1 MRYRFIRFP
10 EGRYKA
16 VTLSYDDAKEHDR
29 RLLEII
35 DQYHI
40 KCTFNVNSE
49 VLSDSRAR
57 CLTKEEIRDLVANGV
72 HEVAVHGARHI
83 ALGRTTAV
91 NGIREVL
98 ECRMELEKIVG
109 NIVRGMAYADSGI
122 LKMSANVTYDEVR
135 SYLKAL
141 GIVYARTAL
150 GDNNSFE
157 LPNDWYAW
165 MPTCAHSNPRLFD
178 YVQQFLA
185 LDMQK
190 MYGANRNARLFY
202 LWGHSY
208 SFADDNNWGLLEEF
222 CRQIGGKEDIWYATN
237 IEICDYVA
245 AYHSLVFSVEN
256 DIVYNPTVKKIWF
269 DVDGKVYGVEPGQT
283 LYI

>member
-1 MRYRFIRFP
+1 M
-10 EGRYKA
+10 
-16 VTLSYDDAKEHDR
+16 SDDGER
-29 RLLEII
+29 R
-35 DQYHI
+35 
-40 KCTFNVNSE
+40 
-49 VLSDSRAR
+49 
-57 CLTKEEIRDLVANGV
+57 LTKEEVKNLVANGV

-83 ALGRTTAV
+83 APGRATTV

-109 NIVRGMAYADSGI
+109 NIVRGMAYPDSGI
-122 LKMSANVTYDEVR
+122 LKMSANVTYDEIR

-141 GIVYARTAL
+141 GIVYARSAL

-157 LPNDWYAW
+157 LPDDWYAW
-165 MPTCAHSNPRLFD
+165 MPTCSHKNSHLFE
-178 YVQQFLA
+178 YVKQFLA

-208 SFADDNNWGLLEEF
+208 SFANDNNWELLEEF
-222 CRQIGGKEDIWYATN
+222 CRQIGEKEDIWYATN

-269 DVDGKVYGVEPGQT
+269 DVDGKVYSVEPGET
-283 LYI
+283 IKVTI